1 MPDQDLA
8 GFLERGIRWG
18 FTIGFKPGSALEPA
32 TSNMSSVTDKPEVV
46 SKYIEE
52 EVAAGRLRPSTVTQ
66 LSPIGLIPKKN
77 KPGCFRMI
85 VDLSSPKGRCVNDGI
100 PSKLCSLHYA
110 SVAEAAQRMVQCG
123 RGALMAKI
131 DLKSAYRM
139 VPVRPEDSLL
149 LGIQWEGITY
159 ADFALPFGLRSAP
172 ILFSAVAD
180 GLAWALF
187 RSGVEFS
194 IHYLDDFFFC
204 GPPSSL
210 VCRRAMEIALPLCQ
224 KLGLPVAPEK
234 VEGPATSLTFLGI
247 QLNSDA
253 MSLSLPQEKL
263 ASLKLRLSAWVNAQA
278 ATKQEL
284 QELLGHLN
292 HAAAVVRPG
301 RSFVRAIIE
310 AMKRPRLPH
319 QKTRLDANCKAD
331 IKWWSLFV
339 ADWNGIS
346 ALPPSCPVTWVISD
360 ASGSWGC
367 GAFDQYHGSWFQ
379 LPWPA
384 SWAEVNIAAKELLP
398 VVIAAAVWG
407 RRWAGQRVLFLSDN
421 TAVVAALSSR
431 SACHP
436 ILAHLLKCLFF
447 WEAKF
452 DFEHSAD
459 HIPGCLRAHLHPTS
473 ASSPAHRPQS
483 SVDLSQLGEVVQRY
497 FEHGLAPSSNR
508 TYSSAKSCCMNFCHS
523 AGLAPYPLSQ
533 GTLCLFAAFLAQR
546 RLAPRSISTN
556 LSAVRHL
563 EVQSSAT
570 SSTRSDW
577 PYLQYVL
584 RGIKLTA
591 QGNLMVRSR
600 LPITPVILRKLRAV
614 WDIQSSFLHLL
625 LWTTATV
632 AFFGFMRLGEVTST
646 SGSRPSIV
654 AENVAIDSHHSPTII
669 RLTVLHSKT
678 DPFGKGAMVFLGK
691 TGDELCPVAA
701 LLMYLAK
708 RPGPRTG
715 PLLIREDG
723 QPLSRDQFVHFLK
736 EALGRCGIDSG
747 RYSGH
752 SFRIGAATSA
762 AQAGVPD
769 HLIKAMGH
777 WNSEA
782 YQVYIQSPPSVLVAV
797 ALSSKGPTA

>member
-407 RRWAGQRVLFLSDN
+407 RRWA
-421 TAVVAALSSR
+421 
-431 SACHP
+431 
-436 ILAHLLKCLFF
+436 
-447 WEAKF
+447 
-452 DFEHSAD
+452 
-459 HIPGCLRAHLHPTS
+459 
-473 ASSPAHRPQS
+473 
-483 SVDLSQLGEVVQRY
+483 
-497 FEHGLAPSSNR
+497 
-508 TYSSAKSCCMNFCHS
+508 
-523 AGLAPYPLSQ
+523 
-533 GTLCLFAAFLAQR
+533 AFLAQR